1 MQTSVKN
8 QANITVA
15 NLGAHVEILPATAKQ
30 PVTKLAAALAKAD
43 KLRISAD
50 ASYAQYVVAGRDAV
64 IALMGDVYALYCEIK
79 KDADECKTVIK
90 HMTTAVATDSQVRVT
105 STDASVLVRYVC
117 REMGDKKVSI
127 YSRCIALAHKNE
139 IASDGLPAL
148 VKSTPNGWLGVLS
161 KWAPA
166 KTADG
171 ASTAVETAVQKV
183 RKEETV
189 QNIPANDWGNDETVR
204 VYIATYNDDATA
216 DIKHVCLSAESI
228 EIVLKRYAAD
238 KAKLEKAAKE
248 AKSTNT
254 LSKAAIQ
261 IFEGDI
267 ANAETA
273 IGNLRA
279 EMDAAVAAG
288 QHTSAAK
295 QRDRLQVMELQHKGD
310 KAALKA
316 AKAEAKEAAAA

>member
-1 MQTSVKN
+1 MKTSVKN

-15 NLGAHVEILPATAKQ
+15 NLGAHVEILPAVAQK
-30 PVTKLAAALAKAD
+30 PATKLAAAMAKAD

-50 ASYAQYVVAGRDAV
+50 ASYAQYVIAGRDAV
-64 IALMGDVYALYCEIK
+64 IALMGAVYALYCEIK
-79 KDADECKTVIK
+79 KDDSTCKTAVK
-90 HMTTAVATDSQVRVT
+90 QMSAAVATDSQVRVT

-127 YSRCIALAHKNE
+127 YSRCIALAHKNGV
-139 IASDGLPAL
+139 ASDGLPAL
-148 VKSTPNGWLGVLS
+148 VKSTANGWLGVLS
-161 KWAPA
+161 NWAPA
-166 KTADG
+166 KTGVDAG
-171 ASTAVETAVQKV
+171 TAVETAEQEL
-183 RKEETV
+183 RKEVTV

-295 QRDRLQVMELQHKGD
+295 QSDRLQVMELQHKGD